1 MCDFLETPYYIMC
14 EFSKVCIFYFEQVK
28 DNYLDVGKLFHI
40 SRLRFNFFIFDRY
53 VFIDIWHVTNCVLTL
68 SLLYYLYYYL
78 ICTISTKL
86 STPLF
91 FVFSSKSFS
100 SVAPSIWNSLKLS
113 FMKINYVENTEIA
126 LFFGN
131 TLYIGKMQEQY

>member
-40 SRLRFNFFIFDRY
+40 PRLRFNFFIFDSM
-53 VFIDIWHVTNCVLTL
+53 FSLTYGTL
-68 SLLYYLYYYL
+68 PTVYYYYHYYFYYYL

-86 STPLF
+86 NIHKI
-91 FVFSSKSFS
+91 V
-100 SVAPSIWNSLKLS
+100 IYENKLC
-113 FMKINYVENTEIA
+113 
-126 LFFGN
+126 
-131 TLYIGKMQEQY
+131 